1 MKTYEVLYRVEGVSG
16 TCAVIVQAP
25 DQGTARRVAL
35 AQISSQAGYI
45 GKKVYITHTRTL

>member
-1 MKTYEVLYRVEGVSG
+1 MKTYEVLYRIQGVPG
-16 TCAVIVQAP
+16 TCSVIIEAP
-25 DQGTARRVAL
+25 DQGTARRIAL